1 MRTVV
6 RLVGSAVVG
15 AVVVSGFGTVAHAAA
30 PAVAAV
36 TPKNGTTGVPAN
48 VHPTVTFNN
57 ATDPASLRYSFVRT
71 AGGAAVPAYYTYD
84 APTHTFTFVPRAA
97 LADSTRYTITVKV
110 KGSTGVLS
118 DQYIWAFTTGV
129 SDRTAPSAPGAPVVT
144 DVTTTAATVSWGASS
159 DDTGVTAYQVF
170 NGTGTAPIAT
180 LTGAPPATTTTLTG
194 LTPST
199 AHSITV
205 RALDAAGNIS
215 ASSAAA
221 TFTTLTPPPPP
232 DVTAPT
238 APGAPVV
245 GELTSTSVAL
255 SWAASTDDRG
265 VVSYRVTG
273 GPSVQT
279 VTATSATI
287 TGLSAKTRYT
297 FTVEALDAAGNVS
310 AASPATTVTTPAA
323 PLVNARNGA
332 GVPGATGRTLV
343 LYDTTGPYG
352 FLGEQYAIATANLA
366 SHFGDWTAQP
376 VVDYAAGDFDEYQ
389 AVIYMGS
396 TYDEP
401 IPAAFLDDVTATSKP
416 VIWVYDNIWQLTA
429 RDPDFAANRG
439 FTWTQFDVSAV
450 SKVNYEGRTFTRD
463 PQNLA
468 GIMGTTIGDASKA
481 TPIGNAVRDSDSSA
495 LSWGVRSG
503 NFTYLG
509 EIPYAY
515 MSADDRYVAFA
526 DLLMDVLAPQTAE
539 RRRALVRI
547 EDVGPDADP
556 AELNAITTYLSSR
569 NIPFSVAVY
578 PRYVDAKGALNGGVP
593 EDYTLAD
600 RPQVVAALKNMQA
613 HGGTLLMHG
622 YTHQYASKD
631 NPYNGVSADDFE
643 FYLAHVDAATNY
655 VIYDG
660 PVAEDSQA
668 WAQGRIDASFAAFA
682 AAGLGRPTTFEFP
695 HYAGSDAANRA
706 VAATFSTR
714 YDRGLY
720 PSGALR
726 GGALDNTRIF
736 GQFFP
741 YTVRD
746 IYGVLVYPE
755 NLGNIELEPYNNHP
769 AHLPADIVK
778 SAQLNKVMKDSVAS
792 FFFHPYVDVS
802 YLRATVEGV
811 LAAGYTFV
819 PASSMQ

>member
-1 MRTVV
+1 MRISVK
-6 RLVGSAVVG
+6 LVGSAVVG
-15 AVVVSGFGTVAHAAA
+15 TLAASGLGTVAHAAA
-30 PAVAAV
+30 PGIAAV
-36 TPKNGTTGVPAN
+36 TPKGGSTGVATS
-48 VHPTVTFNN
+48 VKPTVTFND
-57 ATDPASLRYSFVRT
+57 ATDPASLRYSFVKT
-71 AGGAAVPAYYTYD
+71 AGGAAVASYYTYD
-84 APTHTFTFVPRAA
+84 APTHTFTLVPRTA

-110 KGSTGVLS
+110 KGSSGVLS
-118 DQYIWAFTTGV
+118 DQYVWSFTTGV
-129 SDRTAPSAPGAPVVT
+129 TDRTAPTAPGAPSVT
-144 DVTTTAATVSWGASS
+144 DVTTTAATVSWAAST
-159 DDTGVTAYQVF
+159 DDTGVTGYQLF
-170 NGTGTAPIAT
+170 DGAGTAPIAT
-180 LTGAPPATTTTLTG
+180 LTGNPPATTTTLSG
-194 LTPST
+194 LTPTT

-205 RALDAAGNIS
+205 KAVDAAGNVS
-215 ASSAAA
+215 PASAAA
-221 TFTTLTPPPPP
+221 AFTTLTPPPPP
-232 DVTAPT
+232 DVTPPST
-238 APGAPVV
+238 PGAPVV
-245 GELTSTSVAL
+245 GELTSTTVAL

-265 VVSYRVTG
+265 VVSYRITG
-273 GPSVQT
+273 GPAVQT
-279 VTATSATI
+279 VTATNATI
-287 TGLSAKTRYT
+287 TGLAAKTSYS

-310 AASPATTVTTPAA
+310 AASPATLVTTPAA
-323 PLVNARNGA
+323 PLVNARDGA
-332 GVPGATGRTLV
+332 GIPGASGKTLV

-352 FLGEQYAIATANLA
+352 FLGEQYAIATAQLA

-376 VVDYAAGDFDEYQ
+376 VVDYSAGELDAYQ

-429 RDPDFAANRG
+429 RDPNFAANRG

-468 GIMGTTIGDASKA
+468 GIMGTTIYDTTKA
-481 TPIGNAVRDSDSSA
+481 TPIGTAVRDTDGSA
-495 LSWGVRSG
+495 FDWGVRAG

-515 MSADDRYVAFA
+515 MATNDRYVAFA
-526 DLLMDVLAPQTAE
+526 ALLEQTLSSSTVE
-539 RRRALVRI
+539 RHRALVRI

-569 NIPFSVAVY
+569 NVPFTVAVY
-578 PRYVDAKGALNGGVP
+578 PRYVDAKGANNNGVP
-593 EDYTLAD
+593 ESYTLAD

-622 YTHQYASKD
+622 YTHQYAAKD

-643 FYLAHVDAATNY
+643 FYQAHVDPVTNN

-668 WAQGRIDASFAAFA
+668 WAQSRIDASFQAFA
-682 AAGLGRPTTFEFP
+682 AAGLGKPTIFEFP
-695 HYAGSDAANRA
+695 HYAGSDPDNRA

-726 GGALDNTRIF
+726 GSTVDNSRII

-746 IYGVLVYPE
+746 IYGVLTYPE

-769 AHLPADIVK
+769 AMLPADLIA
-778 SAQLNKVMKDSVAS
+778 SAQLNTAVKDGVAS

-802 YLRATVEGV
+802 YLKATVEGIQ
-811 LAAGYTFV
+811 AAGYTFV
-819 PASSMQ
+819 PASSM